1 MPDDDVR
8 SVTGEVVDGPG
19 SSGVETPPTGP
30 WGTRDPFV
38 GSDPFAGGVRVRT
51 YRFGGPPGGLGLWLG
66 AGLVSLGAYLVLA
79 AMFPAVSAAGSAVVV
94 GVGAALVLAG
104 VVGRL
109 GSWAVYLG
117 APVVAIGAAQ
127 LGHALGVLPGGG
139 WTTLAL
145 GIACLALAA
154 WRASRRRGWRVLA
167 VLGGILAIV
176 GGVQA
181 AGAVVPGLPS
191 ASDLV
196 VPGILVVVGVLV
208 LARAFR
214 RP

>member
-8 SVTGEVVDGPG
+8 SVTGEVLDGPG
-19 SSGVETPPTGP
+19 GP
-30 WGTRDPFV
+30 AVSRNGSAHPDPRDGGDPF
-38 GSDPFAGGVRVRT
+38 DGGVRVRT
-51 YRFGGPPGGLGLWLG
+51 YSLTSPPGGLGLWLG
-66 AGLVSLGAYLVLA
+66 AGLVALGVYLVLA

-127 LGHALGVLPGGG
+127 LGHALGLLPGAG

-145 GIACLALAA
+145 GVACLALAG
-154 WRASRRRGWRVLA
+154 WRASRRRGWRIFA

-196 VPGILVVVGVLV
+196 VPGILVLVGTFVLV
-208 LARAFR
+208 RAFR